1 MSAKSLQRTLEQE
14 RAQRAWECV
23 TQCLNHAVQGLSEA
37 IAKVEEK
44 INQDR
49 NENQKKQLQKHKEEL
64 NNRLE
69 KLRTPEG
76 EARWK
81 KGYSS
86 LARKVPMLVLTN
98 GLGQTL
104 AFLKAKGKNDPAD
117 EHTVLFSHLS
127 KWVLDQ
133 VAPGMSSGNDDLLQ
147 WVLRNDSAAYR
158 RATTEA
164 LAFLNW
170 LKRFAEAE
178 LPAEEV

>member
-1 MSAKSLQRTLEQE
+1 MSTKSLQRTLEQE

-23 TQCLNHAVQGLSEA
+23 VQSLNHAIQGLNEVLA
-37 IAKVEEK
+37 RVEEQIK
-44 INQDR
+44 QSGD
-49 NENQKKQLQKHKEEL
+49 ENQKKRFQKQKEEL
-64 NNRLE
+64 TKRLE
-69 KLRTPEG
+69 KLHTPKG
-76 EARWK
+76 EFDWR

-117 EHTVLFSHLS
+117 EHTVLFRHLS
-127 KWVLDQ
+127 SWVLSQ
-133 VAPGMSSGNDDLLQ
+133 VASSTTANNEDLLQ
-147 WVLRNDSAAYR
+147 WVLQNDSAAYR

-164 LAFLNW
+164 LAFLTW

-178 LPAEEV
+178 LPTED

>member
-14 RAQRAWECV
+14 RAQRAWACV
-23 TQCLNHAVQGLSEA
+23 QEVTSKPQEF
-37 IAKVEEK
+37 
-44 INQDR
+44 
-49 NENQKKQLQKHKEEL
+49 KKKY
-64 NNRLE
+64 
-69 KLRTPEG
+69 G
-76 EARWK
+76 
-81 KGYSS
+81 S

-117 EHTVLFSHLS
+117 EHTVLFRHLS

-133 VAPGMSSGNDDLLQ
+133 VAPGTSSGNDDLLQ